1 MTQKQAAKLN
11 SSSIPFT
18 RPGRSTAPT
27 DPSADGLPDCLTR
40 APDAPPSAPPPAPSS
55 PPQEEPP
62 ADRGKEQDP
71 TEARA
76 SEEEEEEEEEKG
88 ATYHLPLPA

>member
-1 MTQKQAAKLN
+1 ML
-11 SSSIPFT
+11 
-18 RPGRSTAPT
+18 RPGRVNGIEEEFSFAACFCVTVSLLLRLAG
-27 DPSADGLPDCLTR
+27 SV
-40 APDAPPSAPPPAPSS
+40 PPAPPAPSS

-76 SEEEEEEEEEKG
+76 SEEEEEEEEKG